1 MPDVLSV
8 TREGDTLV
16 IRIPIQAPTPSASGK
31 TLVVASTR
39 GNLKTGVQIDGKD
52 LYLGVKAY
60 VYAKPKATR

>member
-1 MPDVLSV
+1 MAGDVTV
-8 TREGDTLV
+8 TREGDMLV
-16 IRIPIQAPTPSASGK
+16 IRIPIKEATPSSSGK